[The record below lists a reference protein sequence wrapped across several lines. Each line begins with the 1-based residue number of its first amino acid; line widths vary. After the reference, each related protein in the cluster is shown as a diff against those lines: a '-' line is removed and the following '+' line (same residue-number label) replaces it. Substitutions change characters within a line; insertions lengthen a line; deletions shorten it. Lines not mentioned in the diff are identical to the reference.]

1 MDYEN
6 MLKNIESSIRG
17 DYEKIR
23 NFESNSQFEKLFKN
37 KYRESFQNKIETL
50 LSDYK
55 NVVNYIKVASYLE
68 ILIKNIENSK
78 NKKAPYI
85 MQQLVNKIAK
95 ENTIDVEINDYE
107 ESIDKIDAAIEEL
120 KKLGISD
127 DYIKSLFPIEKS
139 DKQNIEIPLKSE
151 TETYSRYIQKILH
164 LQYSNSQLKYY
175 DTLKFYIKH
184 VPSNEIYLHNNLKT
198 LAAFLRTHGVEI
210 TSNQLHDDIFGLL
223 RGDFSER
230 T

>member
-1 MDYEN
+1 

-17 DYEKIR
+17 DYEKMK

-37 KYRESFQNKIETL
+37 KYRESFENKIEML

-55 NVVNYIKVASYLE
+55 TIVNYIKVASYLE

-78 NKKAPYI
+78 NKKAAYL

-120 KKLGISD
+120 KKLGVSD
-127 DYIKSLFPIEKS
+127 NYIKSLFPIEKS

-151 TETYSRYIQKILH
+151 TETYPRYIQKILH
-164 LQYSNSQLKYY
+164 LQYSNSKLEYY

-184 VPSNEIYLHNNLKT
+184 VPSNELYLYNNLKT
-198 LAAFLRTHGVEI
+198 FAAFLRTHRVEI
-210 TSNQLHDDIFGLL
+210 TTNQLCDDILGLL